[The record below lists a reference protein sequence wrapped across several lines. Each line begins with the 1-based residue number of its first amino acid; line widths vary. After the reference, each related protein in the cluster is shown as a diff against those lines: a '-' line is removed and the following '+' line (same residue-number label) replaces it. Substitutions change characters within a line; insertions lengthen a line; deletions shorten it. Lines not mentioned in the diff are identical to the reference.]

1 MTDFGGYRAMMVDF
15 GVDPRSIDTMSLG
28 EISSMI
34 DSLSKRRGKVE
45 LPTDTERSEA
55 FAEFS
60 DFVMNDPQVMV
71 H

>member
-28 EISSMI
+28 QIASMI
-34 DSLSKRRGKVE
+34 VGLSRRRGRVDVPSE
-45 LPTDTERSEA
+45 EERAEKMA
-55 FAEFS
+55 EFAQFAE
-60 DFVMNDPQVMV
+60 MDPSVRI

>member
-1 MTDFGGYRAMMVDF
+1 MMVDF
-15 GVDPRSIDTMSLG
+15 GVDPRCVDTMSLG
-28 EISSMI
+28 EISGMI
-34 DSLSKRRGKVE
+34 DSLVKRRGKVE
-45 LPTDTERSEA
+45 LPTEKERSEA